1 MAKSSIRASA
11 QSQSVSTLNAAKHA
25 QTTAQAINLK
35 RGKAHAPT
43 LPNAETIAHNQR
55 VKLGITMLCFNQC
68 VAIEYSEKRG
78 TISLF
83 FNLSGGSRSMMDA
96 NGFAVIPTDFLRG
109 AEAFLAGVLYSAVS
123 RMNLPSADA
132 DRDLPDLN
140 EHGYGVEL
148 MTYGAFASVEL
159 ILDACRLADMNWYE
173 SHLHQVIDELNDVL
187 SDAAVFVENRIAYLA
202 KSQHNAQEV
211 AL

>member
-11 QSQSVSTLNAAKHA
+11 QSQTISTNNAAKHA
-25 QTTAQAINLK
+25 QTTAQAGSSK

-43 LPNAETIAHNQR
+43 LPNAETIARNQR
-55 VKLGITMLCFNQC
+55 VKLGTAMLCFNQC
-68 VAIEYSEKRG
+68 VTLECSEKRG

-83 FNLSGGSRSMMDA
+83 FNLSGGSRSMMEA
-96 NGFAVIPTDFLRG
+96 NGHQFIPVDFLRDS
-109 AEAFLAGVLYSAVS
+109 EAFLAGVLYSAVS
-123 RMNLPSADA
+123 RMCLPSPDVE
-132 DRDLPDLN
+132 RDLPELN
-140 EHGYGVEL
+140 ANGYCIEVTMSGQ
-148 MTYGAFASVEL
+148 YSAVEL
-159 ILDACRLADMNWYE
+159 IVDACRLADVNWYE